1 MEGCAD
7 LAVALAEAL
16 AESEALTGQQ
26 PHSRPPASK
35 HAVRALTREKLSE
48 QRLKELGGPD
58 AQCSV
63 CRRGPPSLHRPLPN
77 LSCRA
82 ITGLPKYTVGCCPG
96 LLLFLDAAPDG
107 MKNDDYPGR
116 KMQQQ

>member
-1 MEGCAD
+1 MKCCAE

-63 CRRGPPSLHRPLPN
+63 CRWDSL
-77 LSCRA
+77 SF
-82 ITGLPKYTVGCCPG
+82 V
-96 LLLFLDAAPDG
+96 
-107 MKNDDYPGR
+107 
-116 KMQQQ
+116 